1 MPDYQKLYFM
11 LFNNISESI
20 VQLQKYSA
28 SLIKT
33 HIELVK
39 IEELEQCI
47 SHLKQAQIQTE
58 QIIIE
63 GEE

>member
-11 LFNNISESI
+11 MFNCISESI

-28 SLIKT
+28 SLLEI
-33 HIELVK
+33 HIGFVE

-47 SHLKQAQIQTE
+47 SYLKQAQIQTE

-63 GEE
+63 ED